1 MYLTFSLINP
11 LSLSLVRLRD
21 FLTLFF
27 QFSNFFSETFPPF
40 RNVVVYFV
48 SFFRAKVV
56 GLIAHVRD
64 CNLRSFTVSFQTLL
78 PLLRVLRD
86 RTVPSE
92 DSHRLLLAMKVMNSH
107 MRLIRAGAPK
117 IFHKDDASSGLPD
130 HRHQACLKE
139 KKTYHKKLVIFLQL
153 TLHLFHMQKVFCFH

>member
-1 MYLTFSLINP
+1 M
-11 LSLSLVRLRD
+11 
-21 FLTLFF
+21 
-27 QFSNFFSETFPPF
+27 
-40 RNVVVYFV
+40 
-48 SFFRAKVV
+48 

-130 HRHQACLKE
+130 HRHQAYLKE
-139 KKTYHKKLVIFLQL
+139 KTYHKKIIHFLATDAAPVPHAKSLLLSLTKVMQL
-153 TLHLFHMQKVFCFH
+153 KVAKLGRVN